1 VTTYSVPVAAPV
13 DTGRPVRWSPR
24 DSVVIL
30 LYFALSLGLYWP
42 LLTRLSSAIPGDPG
56 DPLLN
61 TLILW
66 WNAQHLPWSA
76 GYWDAPFF
84 APAPNILA
92 LSETLLGLTWLTTP
106 LQWLGAAPL
115 VAYNVM
121 FLLTPVM
128 NGATSYALCRHL
140 TGRRDAALVG
150 SIYFTLAPYRAEQVS
165 HLQTE
170 AAFFMPLGL
179 LALHRFWESSR
190 RRWLVALALCTFLN
204 GCISGYHLLYF
215 AIPLGLV
222 LAWLSVSA
230 PDWKKATAVG
240 LAIAAA
246 LAAMAP
252 VLVVYARVHA
262 AWGLKRGL
270 EEMAIFSADVASFM
284 SGASTLLLWRVPH
297 LVSKPEGAVYPG
309 VVMLALL
316 GIGWLEAALHPV
328 RAAASIRPPRSL
340 ALLRSVLLAVSAV
353 GCLAAAATWLAGPLA
368 FHLGPLPISISQMHK
383 PLGLALNA
391 LFVFA
396 ATSPDLWQRARA
408 GSLPG
413 LYLTLFLLATILM
426 LGPDGEFFGHR
437 VWYKAP
443 FAWLVE
449 LPGFNSVRVPARMA
463 VIQILAASILCAF
476 VVTRLAPRP
485 GRRGTLLAAGLSAVL
500 AADGWFSVNIV
511 AAPPPPPVAL
521 GADLVLELPTRGW
534 AEDVAAM
541 YRGMAHG
548 RPVVNGYSGYPA
560 PHYELLL
567 RDLRAGCFESMEAL
581 RRGRSLDIVI
591 WRADPDAGRI
601 LDALTSQWPAAP
613 REGADR
619 AIVVRVP
626 SAQDRAG
633 TAHDDPI
640 DIGSYCQASR
650 AASAPTL

>member
-1 VTTYSVPVAAPV
+1 M
-13 DTGRPVRWSPR
+13 
-24 DSVVIL
+24 
-30 LYFALSLGLYWP
+30 
-42 LLTRLSSAIPGDPG
+42 SSAIPGDPG

-106 LQWLGAAPL
+106 LQWLGASPL

-121 FLLTPVM
+121 FLLTPVL
-128 NGATSYALCRHL
+128 NGVASYALCRHL

-179 LALHRFWESSR
+179 LALHRFWESRR
-190 RRWLVALALCTFLN
+190 RRWLVVLAVCTFLN

-222 LAWLSVSA
+222 LAWLIVSA

-240 LAIAAA
+240 LALGAA
-246 LAAMAP
+246 LLAMAP
-252 VLVVYARVHA
+252 VLMVYARVHA

-297 LVSKPEGAVYPG
+297 LVAKPEGAVYPG
-309 VVMLALL
+309 IVMLALL
-316 GIGWLEAALHPV
+316 GIGWVAAARQPD
-328 RAAASIRPPRSL
+328 RAAASVRP
-340 ALLRSVLLAVSAV
+340 LRSIAFLRKVLLAVSAV
-353 GCLAAAATWLAGPLA
+353 GCLAATATWLAGPLA
-368 FHLGPLPISISQMHK
+368 FHLGPVPISISQVHK

-396 ATSPDLWQRARA
+396 ATSPALWQRARA

-413 LYLTLFLLATILM
+413 LYVTLFVLATILM

-437 VWYKAP
+437 FWYKAP

-476 VVTRLAPRP
+476 VVRRLAPSTRP
-485 GRRGTLLAAGLSAVL
+485 SWHAAGRGAERSRWWRT
-500 AADGWFSVNIV
+500 DG
-511 AAPPPPPVAL
+511 
-521 GADLVLELPTRGW
+521 
-534 AEDVAAM
+534 
-541 YRGMAHG
+541 
-548 RPVVNGYSGYPA
+548 
-560 PHYELLL
+560 
-567 RDLRAGCFESMEAL
+567 
-581 RRGRSLDIVI
+581 
-591 WRADPDAGRI
+591 
-601 LDALTSQWPAAP
+601 
-613 REGADR
+613 
-619 AIVVRVP
+619 
-626 SAQDRAG
+626 
-633 TAHDDPI
+633 
-640 DIGSYCQASR
+640 SR
-650 AASAPTL
+650 